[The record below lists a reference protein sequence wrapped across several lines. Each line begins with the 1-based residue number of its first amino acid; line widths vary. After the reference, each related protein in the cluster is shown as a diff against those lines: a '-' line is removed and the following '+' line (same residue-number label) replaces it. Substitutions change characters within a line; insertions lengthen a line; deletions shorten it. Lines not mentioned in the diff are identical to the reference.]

1 MFFYYSFC
9 WNSKKYYYI
18 CIIISKLRNMDVLLT
33 KDYILGLIEKRGMTK
48 AEFASRM
55 GVKRQNLDAL
65 LDSKKKDI
73 NTIIQMTEILGIS
86 LEDFLNRRS
95 SGVCVGG
102 FIKIN
107 DTIREIKGKDDLLAA
122 VEEIERLEKKDE

>member
-1 MFFYYSFC
+1 
-9 WNSKKYYYI
+9 
-18 CIIISKLRNMDVLLT
+18 MDVLLT

-73 NTIIQMTEILGIS
+73 NTIIQMTEILDIS
-86 LEDFLNRRS
+86 LDDFLNKRA
-95 SGVCVGG
+95 SGVCVSG
-102 FIKIN
+102 FLKIN
-107 DTIREIKGKDDLLAA
+107 DTIREIKGKEDLLAA
-122 VEEIERLEKKDE
+122 VEEIDRLEKKDE

>member
-1 MFFYYSFC
+1 MFFYYSFY
-9 WNSKKYYYI
+9 WNGKKYYYI

-48 AEFASRM
+48 AEFASHM

-73 NTIIQMTEILGIS
+73 NTIIQMTEILDIS
-86 LEDFLNRRS
+86 LDDFLNKRA
-95 SGVCVGG
+95 SGVCVSG
-102 FIKIN
+102 FLKIN
-107 DTIREIKGKDDLLAA
+107 DTIREIKGKEDLLAA
-122 VEEIERLEKKDE
+122 VEEIDRLEKKDE